1 VRISVCSYGGMETLV
16 VLLYLKRVGFYYSQ
30 INCTNAAMGLKPREK
45 KRLCGYAS
53 FMKRLMLNYK
63 EMKV

>member
-1 VRISVCSYGGMETLV
+1 METLV